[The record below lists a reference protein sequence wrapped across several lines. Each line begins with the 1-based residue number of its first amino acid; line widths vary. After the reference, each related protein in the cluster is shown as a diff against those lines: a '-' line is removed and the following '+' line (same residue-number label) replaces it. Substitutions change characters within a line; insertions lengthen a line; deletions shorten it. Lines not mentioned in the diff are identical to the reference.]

1 MAEPSPAPKRPVPLR
16 GSTGTKGLIKV
27 GYACNEHCSFCHTLD
42 VRHIQGST
50 AEVDG
55 KIRRAAALGYEVAA
69 DSLPDYG
76 LDRTGFAPPAGINA
90 ARSDPFGPTRCSCP
104 TKSSGS
110 RGRNRSATISPNA
123 SVTCWP

>member
-55 KIRRAAALGYEVAA
+55 KIRRAAALGYEMVVLSGGEPTIRPELIHWATLVSELDMDFGLVTNGQMLA
-69 DSLPDYG
+69 YPDVVEKLLARRLRYVYLSL
-76 LDRTGFAPPAGINA
+76 
-90 ARSDPFGPTRCSCP
+90 
-104 TKSSGS
+104 
-110 RGRNRSATISPNA
+110 
-123 SVTCWP
+123 